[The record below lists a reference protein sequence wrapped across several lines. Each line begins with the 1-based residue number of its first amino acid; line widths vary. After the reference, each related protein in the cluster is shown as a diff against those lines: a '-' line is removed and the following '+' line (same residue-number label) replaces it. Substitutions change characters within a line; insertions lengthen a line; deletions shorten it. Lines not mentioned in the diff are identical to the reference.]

1 MIDLV
6 YDFIDLFFTITLSK
20 SVGVSEIVC
29 FVLLLSTL
37 AVRIEHLGFTVAL
50 VINTDFD
57 LF

>member
-6 YDFIDLFFTITLSK
+6 YDFILFFTVTLSK

-37 AVRIEHLGFTVAL
+37 AVRIEHLGFMVTL

>member
-6 YDFIDLFFTITLSK
+6 YDFILFFTVTLSK

-37 AVRIEHLGFTVAL
+37 AVRIEHLGFMAKL

>member
-6 YDFIDLFFTITLSK
+6 IDFIDLFFSITLSK
-20 SVGVSEIVC
+20 SLGVSEIVS

-37 AVRIEHLGFTVAL
+37 AVRIEHLGFMVTL

>member
-6 YDFIDLFFTITLSK
+6 YDFILFFTITLSK
-20 SVGVSEIVC
+20 SLGVSEIVC

-37 AVRIEHLGFTVAL
+37 AVRIEHLGFMVTL